1 MSADSPAKALPL
13 LAVAEVQAYS
23 ISLSPCGP
31 ALASDAVPAS
41 VTRAIAVPPR
51 MHSGRIST
59 ASIASLISRAC
70 TFLPRYS
77 GVRPTISPAT
87 NTASRANTRMPYRP
101 EPTPPGTTS
110 PSCIRNSGTM
120 PPSGVKLS
128 CMAITAPSDVAVVVT
143 ANREDT
149 AVPKRTSLP
158 SMLPMAG
165 STPSGGQQ
173 RVAGASAA

>member
-1 MSADSPAKALPL
+1 MSALTPAKALPL
-13 LAVAEVQAYS
+13 LPVAEDQAYS
-23 ISLSPCGP
+23 ISDKPCGP
-31 ALASDAVPAS
+31 ALASAPSPSAS
-41 VTRAIAVPPR
+41 TRQTAVPPR

-87 NTASRANTRMPYRP
+87 NTASRANTRIPYSP
-101 EPTPPGTTS
+101 DPTPPGTTS
-110 PSCIRNSGTM
+110 PNWISTSGTM

-128 CMAITAPSDVAVVVT
+128 CMAMTAPSDVAVVVT
-143 ANREDT
+143 ANSDDI

-158 SMLPMAG
+158 SMLPMDG
-165 STPSGGQQ
+165 STPSAVSSGLPWL
-173 RVAGASAA
+173 SAA